1 MNRHKKQ
8 INIIIILFI
17 GTFFNKIRHWHN
29 LRTTWHSFAIYMVI
43 PICYHRYRDKSCIE
57 NAGKKHSR
65 LPPAFFIVQG
75 GEKLRKKL
83 RQILHSD
90 KGEAS
95 YISTFVYILV
105 VVVLIAF
112 IINVFHVISVK
123 QEMDLIA
130 DQVVKQIQLNGGT
143 NSDTDALFNYLA
155 SELNEVDGLIYQ
167 VTCSGATNRIQ
178 LGTPFY
184 VSVTGRCYLGGFWN
198 FNLVPIGI
206 RAQGSGV
213 SEHYWK

>member
-1 MNRHKKQ
+1 MK
-8 INIIIILFI
+8 
-17 GTFFNKIRHWHN
+17 
-29 LRTTWHSFAIYMVI
+29 
-43 PICYHRYRDKSCIE
+43 
-57 NAGKKHSR
+57 
-65 LPPAFFIVQG
+65 
-75 GEKLRKKL
+75 KKL
-83 RQILHSD
+83 RQVLRSD
-90 KGEAS
+90 IGEAS

-143 NSDTDALFNYLA
+143 SSDTDALFNYLA
-155 SELNEVDGLIYQ
+155 SELSEVDGLTYQ
-167 VTCSGATNRIQ
+167 VTSSGAANKIQ

-198 FNLVPIGI
+198 FNLVPISI
-206 RAQGSGV
+206 RAQGAGV